1 MLIKVIKK
9 NFTQK
14 LKEAMDDSMFGI
26 FAKSFGADIAN
37 LPEEQEIYLDTQY
50 IVEIDSPLPEN
61 LGAGAFTVKLAI
73 AGDKNPCV
81 YIKNEC
87 FEELVKAKQTDCE
100 KTNHLNGD
108 APATLKMSRLR

>member
-9 NFTQK
+9 NFAQK

-50 IVEIDSPLPEN
+50 IVEIDSPLPEEF
-61 LGAGAFTVKLAI
+61 GAGAFTVKLAI

-81 YIKNEC
+81 YVKNEY
-87 FEELVKAKQTDCE
+87 FDELVKAKQADCE
-100 KTNHLNGD
+100 KTNHLNG
-108 APATLKMSRLR
+108 

>member
-81 YIKNEC
+81 YVKNEC
-87 FEELVKAKQTDCE
+87 FDELVKVKQADCE
-100 KTNHLNGD
+100 KTNHLNG
-108 APATLKMSRLR
+108 

>member
-14 LKEAMDDSMFGI
+14 LKEALDDSMFGI
-26 FAKSFGADIAN
+26 FAKSFDADIAN

-50 IVEIDSPLPEN
+50 IVEIDSPLPEEF
-61 LGAGAFTVKLAI
+61 GAGAFTVKLAI

-81 YIKNEC
+81 YVKNEC
-87 FEELVKAKQTDCE
+87 FDELVKTKKADDNKL
-100 KTNHLNGD
+100 KHLNG
-108 APATLKMSRLR
+108 

>member
-26 FAKSFGADIAN
+26 FAKSLGADITN

-50 IVEIDSPLPEN
+50 IVEIDSPLPEEF
-61 LGAGAFTVKLAI
+61 GDGAFTVKLAI

-81 YIKNEC
+81 YVKNEF
-87 FEELVKAKQTDCE
+87 FEELVKAKQADCE
-100 KTNHLNGD
+100 KANHLNG
-108 APATLKMSRLR
+108 

>member
-1 MLIKVIKK
+1 MLVKVIKK

-26 FAKSFGADIAN
+26 FAKSFGADIDN

-50 IVEIDSPLPEN
+50 IVEIDSPLSEEF
-61 LGAGAFTVKLAI
+61 GDGAFTVKLAI

-81 YIKNEC
+81 YVKNEY
-87 FEELVKAKQTDCE
+87 FDELVKAKQADDN
-100 KTNHLNGD
+100 KLKHLNG
-108 APATLKMSRLR
+108 

>member
-1 MLIKVIKK
+1 MLVKVIKK

-26 FAKSFGADIAN
+26 FAKSFGANITN

-50 IVEIDSPLPEN
+50 IVEIDSPLPEEF
-61 LGAGAFTVKLAI
+61 GGGAFTVKLAI

-81 YIKNEC
+81 YVKNEC
-87 FEELVKAKQTDCE
+87 FEKLVKAKQADDE
-100 KTNHLNGD
+100 KLKHLNG
-108 APATLKMSRLR
+108 

>member
-26 FAKSFGADIAN
+26 FAKSFGANIDD

-100 KTNHLNGD
+100 KTNHLNG
-108 APATLKMSRLR
+108 

>member
-26 FAKSFGADIAN
+26 FAKSFGADIDN

-81 YIKNEC
+81 YVKNEF
-87 FEELVKAKQTDCE
+87 FEELVKAKQADDN
-100 KTNHLNGD
+100 KLNHLNG
-108 APATLKMSRLR
+108 

>member
-1 MLIKVIKK
+1 MLVKVIKK

-81 YIKNEC
+81 YVKNEF
-87 FEELVKAKQTDCE
+87 FEELVKAKQADDD
-100 KTNHLNGD
+100 KLKHLNG
-108 APATLKMSRLR
+108 

>member
-50 IVEIDSPLPEN
+50 IVEIDSPLPEEF
-61 LGAGAFTVKLAI
+61 GGGAFTVKLAI

-81 YIKNEC
+81 YVKNEF
-87 FEELVKAKQTDCE
+87 FEELVKAKQADDN
-100 KTNHLNGD
+100 KLKHLNG
-108 APATLKMSRLR
+108 

>member
-50 IVEIDSPLPEN
+50 IVEIDSPLPEEF
-61 LGAGAFTVKLAI
+61 GGGAFAVKLAI
-73 AGDKNPCV
+73 ASDKNPCV

-87 FEELVKAKQTDCE
+87 FEELVKAKQADDN
-100 KTNHLNGD
+100 KLKHLNG
-108 APATLKMSRLR
+108 

>member
-1 MLIKVIKK
+1 MLVKVIKK

-50 IVEIDSPLPEN
+50 IVEIDSPLPEEF
-61 LGAGAFTVKLAI
+61 GGGAFTVKLAI

-81 YIKNEC
+81 YVKNEF
-87 FEELVKAKQTDCE
+87 FEELVKAKQADDN
-100 KTNHLNGD
+100 KLKHLNG
-108 APATLKMSRLR
+108 

>member
-1 MLIKVIKK
+1 MLVKVIKK

-14 LKEAMDDSMFGI
+14 LKEAMDGSAFGI
-26 FAKSFGADIAN
+26 LAKSLGADIAN

-50 IVEIDSPLPEN
+50 IVEIDSPLPEEF
-61 LGAGAFTVKLAI
+61 GDGAFTVKLAI

-87 FEELVKAKQTDCE
+87 FEELIKAKQADDN
-100 KTNHLNGD
+100 KLKHLNG
-108 APATLKMSRLR
+108 

>member
-50 IVEIDSPLPEN
+50 IVEIDSPLPEEF
-61 LGAGAFTVKLAI
+61 GGGAFAVKLAI
-73 AGDKNPCV
+73 AGDKKPCV
-81 YIKNEC
+81 YVKNEF
-87 FEELVKAKQTDCE
+87 FEELVKAKQADDN
-100 KTNHLNGD
+100 KLKHLNG
-108 APATLKMSRLR
+108 

>member
-26 FAKSFGADIAN
+26 FAKSFGADIDN

>member
-26 FAKSFGADIAN
+26 FAKSFGADIDN

-81 YIKNEC
+81 YVKNEF
-87 FEELVKAKQTDCE
+87 FEELVKAKQADDN
-100 KTNHLNGD
+100 KLKHLNG
-108 APATLKMSRLR
+108 

>member
-50 IVEIDSPLPEN
+50 IVEIDSSLPEEF
-61 LGAGAFTVKLAI
+61 GGGAFAVKLAI

-81 YIKNEC
+81 YVKNEF
-87 FEELVKAKQTDCE
+87 FEELVKAKQADDN
-100 KTNHLNGD
+100 KLKHLNG
-108 APATLKMSRLR
+108 

>member
-26 FAKSFGADIAN
+26 FAKSFSADIAN

-100 KTNHLNGD
+100 KTNHLNG
-108 APATLKMSRLR
+108 

>member
-50 IVEIDSPLPEN
+50 IVEIDSPLPEDF
-61 LGAGAFTVKLAI
+61 GGGAFAVKLAI
-73 AGDKNPCV
+73 TGDKNPCV
-81 YIKNEC
+81 YVKNEC
-87 FEELVKAKQTDCE
+87 FDELVKAKQADDN
-100 KTNHLNGD
+100 KLKHLNG
-108 APATLKMSRLR
+108 

>member
-14 LKEAMDDSMFGI
+14 LKEAMDSSMFGI
-26 FAKSFGADIAN
+26 FAKSLGADIVN

-50 IVEIDSPLPEN
+50 IVEIDSPLPEEFSC
-61 LGAGAFTVKLAI
+61 GAFTVRLAI

-81 YIKNEC
+81 YVKNEY
-87 FEELVKAKQTDCE
+87 FDELVKAKQADCE
-100 KTNHLNGD
+100 RTNHLNG
-108 APATLKMSRLR
+108 

>member
-9 NFTQK
+9 NFSQK
-14 LKEAMDDSMFGI
+14 LKEAMDSSMFGI
-26 FAKSFGADIAN
+26 FAKSFGADIDN

-100 KTNHLNGD
+100 KTNHLNG
-108 APATLKMSRLR
+108 

>member
-26 FAKSFGADIAN
+26 FAKSFGADIDN

-61 LGAGAFTVKLAI
+61 LGSGAFTVKLAI

-100 KTNHLNGD
+100 KTNHLNG
-108 APATLKMSRLR
+108 

>member
-50 IVEIDSPLPEN
+50 IVEIDSPLPEEF
-61 LGAGAFTVKLAI
+61 GDGAFTVKLAI

-81 YIKNEC
+81 YVKNEF
-87 FEELVKAKQTDCE
+87 FEELVKDKQADCE
-100 KTNHLNGD
+100 KRNHLNG
-108 APATLKMSRLR
+108 

>member
-26 FAKSFGADIAN
+26 FAKSFGANIAN

-50 IVEIDSPLPEN
+50 IVEIDSPLPEEF
-61 LGAGAFTVKLAI
+61 GGGAFAVKLAI

-81 YIKNEC
+81 YVKNEF
-87 FEELVKAKQTDCE
+87 FEELVKAKQADDN
-100 KTNHLNGD
+100 KLKHLNG
-108 APATLKMSRLR
+108 

>member
-50 IVEIDSPLPEN
+50 IVEIDSPLPEEFSD
-61 LGAGAFTVKLAI
+61 GAFTVKLAI
-73 AGDKNPCV
+73 ADDKNPCV
-81 YIKNEC
+81 YVKNEF
-87 FEELVKAKQTDCE
+87 FEELVKAKQADDN
-100 KTNHLNGD
+100 KLKHLNG
-108 APATLKMSRLR
+108 

>member
-14 LKEAMDDSMFGI
+14 LKEALDDSMFGI
-26 FAKSFGADIAN
+26 FAKSFGADIDN

-50 IVEIDSPLPEN
+50 IVEIDSPLPEEFSS
-61 LGAGAFTVKLAI
+61 GAFAVKLAI

-81 YIKNEC
+81 YVKNEC
-87 FEELVKAKQTDCE
+87 FDELVKAKQAEDN
-100 KTNHLNGD
+100 KLKHLNG
-108 APATLKMSRLR
+108 